1 MTTVRRILSIFLVL
15 AAAGGLVAMAWNSI
29 FSRPCSSST
38 GAAMES
44 KRVNK
49 QQKRFKILHV
59 MSYHAS
65 WEWTQDQFRGFK
77 DALKGLDVEYKVY
90 ELDTKRR
97 STKEWKEKV
106 GREARALIESWK
118 PDLVYT
124 SDDNAQELVTKYFLN
139 REIPFVFSA
148 VNADP
153 ETYGFTRAGN
163 VTGVLEREHSVET
176 VNLLRNIA
184 PWVRRI
190 AVIVDDDPTWL
201 GVVKRMKA
209 KAGELPGVEFVAWDV
224 IRTFTEYKRKI
235 LEYQNR
241 VEALAL
247 LGIHTFKGENGENVP
262 WQTVLRWTAE
272 NSRLPD
278 FSFWKDRVAYGTLC
292 VVYISGYEQGLAA
305 GKIARGILAEGK
317 SPADYPIRPTIKGR
331 PRLSLARAKKLGL
344 KIKSSLLLSAEVVSE
359 FAWEKK

>member
-1 MTTVRRILSIFLVL
+1 MDGSMAEGRR
-15 AAAGGLVAMAWNSI
+15 
-29 FSRPCSSST
+29 
-38 GAAMES
+38 
-44 KRVNK
+44 
-49 QQKRFKILHV
+49 RFKILHV

-65 WEWTQDQFRGFK
+65 WEWTQDQFFGFK
-77 DALKGLDVEYKVY
+77 EALEGLEVEYKTY

-97 STKEWKEKV
+97 STEEWKKKV
-106 GREARALIESWK
+106 GGEARALIESWK

-163 VTGVLEREHSVET
+163 VTGVLEQEHFVET
-176 VNLLRNIA
+176 VNLLRSIA

-190 AVIVDDDPTWL
+190 AVIVDDDPTWD

-209 KAGELPGVEFVAWDV
+209 KAGELSGVEFIAWDV
-224 IRTFTEYKRKI
+224 IRTFSEYKRKI
-235 LEYQNR
+235 LEYQSKA
-241 VEALAL
+241 EALAL
-247 LGIHTFKGENGENVP
+247 LGIHTFKDENGQNFP
-262 WQTVLRWTAE
+262 WQTVLRWTAD

-278 FSFWKDRVAYGTLC
+278 FSFWKDRMEYGTLC
-292 VVYISGYEQGLAA
+292 AVYVSGYAQGLAA

-331 PRLSLARAKKLGL
+331 PRLSLARAKTLGL
-344 KIKSSLLLSAEVVSE
+344 KIKSSLLLSAEIIPK

>member
-1 MTTVRRILSIFLVL
+1 
-15 AAAGGLVAMAWNSI
+15 
-29 FSRPCSSST
+29 
-38 GAAMES
+38 
-44 KRVNK
+44 
-49 QQKRFKILHV
+49 

-77 DALKGLDVEYKVY
+77 DGLGDLEVEYKIY

-153 ETYGFTRAGN
+153 EAYGFTGARN
-163 VTGVLEREHSVET
+163 VTGVLEHEHFVET
-176 VNLLRNIA
+176 VNLLRSIA
-184 PWVRRI
+184 PRVRRI
-190 AVIVDDDPTWL
+190 AVIVDDDPTWD

-209 KAGELPGVEFVAWDV
+209 KVGRVPGVEFVAWNV
-224 IRTFTEYKRKI
+224 IHTFAEYKRKI
-235 LEYQNR
+235 LAYQDQ
-241 VEALAL
+241 VDALAL
-247 LGIHTFKGENGENVP
+247 LGIHTFKDEDGKNVP

-278 FSFWKDRVAYGTLC
+278 FSFWKDRIEYGTLC
-292 VVYISGYEQGLAA
+292 AVYVSGYEQGLAA
-305 GKIARGILAEGK
+305 GKIARGILAEGR

-331 PRLSLARAKKLGL
+331 PRISLARAKRLGL
-344 KIKSSLLLSAEVVSE
+344 QVKSSLLLSAEVINE